1 MWSVPRPPEQS
12 DAARRWEADGMA
24 ERETSGITTRLLVHH
39 VRDRAGDDA
48 VTEVVRRAQVD
59 RTVAELENE
68 FNWVSYDQKV
78 QLFVAAAAVLGDD
91 GAMYEMGASALRHSV
106 NHSLLLL
113 LRALGSPRQVYRQVP
128 RTSPKF
134 SSAAV
139 MEVLESGPTHA
150 VVRYMLRPGY
160 TPNRL
165 DCAYT
170 EGLLAVVPEI
180 FGLPPAHVVHDECQ
194 SDGFESCLFHVTW
207 SRWSRLPWRRR
218 WLRGS
223 ADAEIIALRGQLQA
237 LQLAASDLAD
247 SDDLDGVLARIPE
260 RAATAVLAQGYLL
273 AVDPPGG
280 GAPLVHSA
288 GLEPERAAALADA
301 LLRRESL
308 GPEAV
313 VVDVV
318 SSRRRHGW
326 LAALYAPGHRGMADE
341 RELLSAYAGHAAA
354 VLDLHLALEDSRLEE
369 SRARALLAL
378 SHELAGADESG
389 QVADLVAAALPGI
402 VGCDK
407 SAVLLWEPDAGVLQP
422 VADAGLEPL
431 ESEMLRAVT
440 ISPSDTPELMD
451 LLARLEPIVLS
462 YETVTPALQ
471 ELLGVLKIGG
481 VLVVPLLAGG
491 GLLGVTVSA
500 WGNEEVPNDLLNEAL
515 VRMRGLADQAA
526 TALQKARL
534 VDAVR
539 HQSLHDSLTSLP
551 NRVLFADR
559 LEQALRD
566 SARTGGAAVL
576 FCDLD
581 RFKQVNDVLGHAAGD
596 ELLRQVAARLRGALR
611 PGDTVGRLSGDEF
624 AVLLPGVV
632 DEPSADEVA
641 RRVVGCFD
649 EPFRIEGRQLRV
661 TTSVGVA
668 VHDGPDGRG
677 DWLLRAADAA
687 MYVAKRRGR
696 NQIAYTEGGVG
707 SSVSAGPSLE
717 EELGEA
723 VEGNQLRLVLQPVVD
738 VAAERI
744 VGAEA
749 LLRWEHPRLGLL
761 PPGSF
766 IPLAEE
772 NGLIGSLDLWVLR
785 EACLEAARW
794 ARPAEGPGPHVAV
807 NLSGRTLGDPGLV
820 EAVRTALV
828 NSGLAAERLQLEV
841 VESRSL
847 VDLPGVVDRLAAIR
861 RLGVRVA
868 LDDFGTGFSTLSWL
882 QRLPVDRIKVDR
894 SFTALLPEDRASE
907 ALLRGMVALGG
918 ELGVEVVAEGVET
931 PEQLATIRTAGCHL
945 VQGYLLGRPMPPE
958 QLRAQL
964 AEAEGRE
971 ITPV

>member
-1 MWSVPRPPEQS
+1 
-12 DAARRWEADGMA
+12 MA
-24 ERETSGITTRLLVHH
+24 ERETSGITTRLLLHYVQA
-39 VRDRAGDDA
+39 RTDDRAVA
-48 VTEVVRRAQVD
+48 EVIRRSRVD

-68 FNWVSYDQKV
+68 FNWVTYDEKIR
-78 QLFVAAAAVLGDD
+78 LFEAAVAVLGDN
-91 GAMYEMGASALRHSV
+91 GAMYDMGATALKQGV

-113 LRALGSPRQVYRQVP
+113 LRALGSPRQVYRQIP

-139 MEVLESGPTHA
+139 MEVLESGSTHA
-150 VVRYMLRPGY
+150 VVRYILRPGY
-160 TPNRL
+160 TPHRL
-165 DCAYT
+165 DCSYT

-180 FGLPPAHVVHDECQ
+180 FGLPTAHVVHDECQ
-194 SDGFESCLFHVTW
+194 SDGFSSCLFHVTW

-218 WLRGS
+218 WMQGS
-223 ADAEIIALRGQLQA
+223 TNAEIVALRGQLQA
-237 LQLAASDLAD
+237 LQSAASDLAD
-247 SDDLDGVLARIPE
+247 SADLHGVLARIPE
-260 RAATAVLAQGYLL
+260 RAASAVLAQGYLL
-273 AVDPPGG
+273 AVQPPGG
-280 GAPLVHSA
+280 GPPLVHSA

-301 LLRRESL
+301 LFRDDDL

-313 VVDVV
+313 VVDVS
-318 SSRRRHGW
+318 SSRRRHGR
-326 LAALYAPGHRGMADE
+326 LAALYSPGHRGMADE
-341 RELLSAYAGHAAA
+341 RELLGAYAGHAAA
-354 VLDLHLALEDSRLEE
+354 VLDLHMALEDSRLEA

-389 QVADLVAAALPGI
+389 QVADLVAAAVPGI

-407 SAVLLWEPDAGVLQP
+407 AAVFLWDADHGLLRP
-422 VADAGLEPL
+422 VAVAGLAREEAEPL
-431 ESEMLRAVT
+431 MGVT
-440 ISPSDTPELMD
+440 LSPADTPELMD
-451 LLARLEPIVLS
+451 LLARHEPLVLAHDS
-462 YETVTPALQ
+462 VTRSLR
-471 ELLGVLKIGG
+471 ELLTVLRIGG

-491 GLLGVTVSA
+491 SLLGVIVSA
-500 WGNEEVPNDLLNEAL
+500 WGNEEVPPDLLTEAL
-515 VRMRGLADQAA
+515 VRMRGLADQSA

-534 VDAVR
+534 VEAVR

-559 LEQALRD
+559 LEQALRG

-596 ELLRQVAARLRGALR
+596 ELLRQVAARLRCALR

-624 AVLLPGVV
+624 AVLLPGVT
-632 DEPSADEVA
+632 DEAAADEVA
-641 RRVVGCFD
+641 HRVVGCFD

-668 VHDGPDGRG
+668 VHEGADGRP

-707 SSVSAGPSLE
+707 GGLSAGPSLE

-723 VEGNQLRLVLQPVVD
+723 VDGGQLRLVLQPVVD

-761 PPGSF
+761 APGSF
-766 IPLAEE
+766 VPLAEE
-772 NGLIGSLDLWVLR
+772 NGLIESLDLWALR
-785 EACLEAARW
+785 AACHEAARW
-794 ARPAEGPGPHVAV
+794 TLPRNGPAPHVAV

-820 EAVRTALV
+820 EAVRQALV
-828 NSGLAAERLQLEV
+828 DSGLTPERLQLEV

-847 VDLPGVVDRLAAIR
+847 VDLPGVVERLAAIR
-861 RLGVRVA
+861 HLGVRVA

-894 SFTALLPEDRASE
+894 SFTAMLPEDRASE
-907 ALLRGMVALGG
+907 ALLRGVVALGR

-931 PEQLATIRTAGCHL
+931 PEQLASIRTAGCHL
-945 VQGYLLGRPMPPE
+945 VQGYLLGRPMPPA
-958 QLRAQL
+958 QLRTKL
-964 AEAEGRE
+964 AEAQGRE
-971 ITPV
+971 ASRV

>member
-1 MWSVPRPPEQS
+1 
-12 DAARRWEADGMA
+12 MA
-24 ERETSGITTRLLVHH
+24 ERETSGITTRLLLHF
-39 VRDRAGDDA
+39 VRDTAGDDA
-48 VTEVVRRAQVD
+48 VAEMLRRAGLPYTAV
-59 RTVAELENE
+59 ELEDE
-68 FNWVSYDQKV
+68 FHWVSYDDKLR
-78 QLFVAAAAVLGDD
+78 LFVAAVGVLGDPN
-91 GAMYEMGASALRHSV
+91 ATYEMGAAALRHSV

-113 LRALGSPRQVYRQVP
+113 LRALGSPRQVYRQIP

-139 MEVLESGPTHA
+139 MEVAESGPTHA
-150 VVRYMLRPGY
+150 MLRYILRPGY
-160 TPNRL
+160 TPHRL

-194 SDGFESCLFHVTW
+194 SDGFDSCLFHVTW

-218 WLRGS
+218 FLRGS
-223 ADAEIIALRGQLQA
+223 VDAEIIALRGQLQA
-237 LQLAASDLAD
+237 LQSAASDLAD

-260 RAATAVLAQGYLL
+260 RAASAVLAQGYLL

-280 GAPLVHSA
+280 GPPIVHSA
-288 GLEPERAAALADA
+288 GLEADRARELAVA
-301 LLRRESL
+301 LLAGQDL

-313 VVDVV
+313 VAEVA
-318 SSRRRHGW
+318 SSRRRHGR

-341 RELLSAYAGHAAA
+341 RELLGAYAGHAAA
-354 VLDLHLALEDSRLEE
+354 VLDLHMAVEDSRHGE

-378 SHELAGADESG
+378 SHELAGADESD
-389 QVADLVAAALPGI
+389 QVAQLVAAALPRI
-402 VGCDK
+402 VGSDK
-407 SAVLLWEPDAGVLQP
+407 AAVLLWEADLGVLRP
-422 VADAGLEPL
+422 VAVTGLDPDHEQ
-431 ESEMLRAVT
+431 MLLQVT
-440 ISPSDTPELMD
+440 LSPSDTPELME
-451 LLARLEPIVLS
+451 LLAQLEPLVIDTAASTEGLAQLLS
-462 YETVTPALQ
+462 
-471 ELLGVLKIGG
+471 LLGIGG

-491 GLLGVTVSA
+491 SLLGITVAA
-500 WGNEEVPNDLLNEAL
+500 WGADRVPAERLQEAL
-515 VRMRGLADQAA
+515 ERMRGLTDQAA
-526 TALQKARL
+526 IALQKARL
-534 VDAVR
+534 VEAVR
-539 HQSLHDSLTSLP
+539 HQSLHDALTSLP

-559 LEQALRD
+559 LEQALRT

-581 RFKQVNDVLGHAAGD
+581 RFKQVNDVLGQAAGD

-624 AVLLPGVV
+624 AVLLPGVT
-632 DEPSADEVA
+632 DEAAADEVA

-668 VHDGPDGRG
+668 LHVGPDGRG
-677 DWLLRAADAA
+677 DWLLRAADTA
-687 MYVAKRRGR
+687 MYIAKRRGR
-696 NQIAYTEGGVG
+696 NQIAYTEGGATLGAV
-707 SSVSAGPSLE
+707 GPSLE

-723 VEGNQLRLVLQPVVD
+723 IEGGQLRLVLQPVVD
-738 VAAERI
+738 VVAGQV

-761 PPGSF
+761 APGSF
-766 IPLAEE
+766 VPLAEE
-772 NGLIGSLDLWVLR
+772 NGLIGSLDLWALR
-785 EACLEAARW
+785 AACQEAARW
-794 ARPAEGPGPHVAV
+794 PVPPGGVGAHVAV

-828 NSGLAAERLQLEV
+828 ESGLSAERLQLEV

-847 VDLPGVVDRLAAIR
+847 GDLPGVVDRLAAIR
-861 RLGVRVA
+861 HLGVRVA

-894 SFTALLPEDRASE
+894 SFTALLPADRASE

-931 PEQLATIRTAGCHL
+931 AEQLASIRSAGCHL

-958 QLRAQL
+958 QLRARL
-964 AEAEGRE
+964 SDATGRE
-971 ITPV
+971 ISPV

>member
-1 MWSVPRPPEQS
+1 
-12 DAARRWEADGMA
+12 MA
-24 ERETSGITTRLLVHH
+24 ERETSGITTRLLLHY
-39 VRDRAGDDA
+39 VRDAAGEGA
-48 VTEVVRRAQVD
+48 VTEVLRRADVG
-59 RTVAELENE
+59 RSVVELEDE
-68 FNWVSYDQKV
+68 FSWVSYDDKIR
-78 QLFVAAAAVLGDD
+78 LFTATVDVLDNP
-91 GAMYEMGASALRHSV
+91 GAMYEMGANALRHSV
-106 NHSLLLL
+106 NHSLILL
-113 LRALGSPRQVYRQVP
+113 LRALGSPRQVFRQVP

-134 SSAAV
+134 SAAAV

-150 VVRYMLRPGY
+150 LVRYILRPGY
-160 TPNRL
+160 TPNPL

-170 EGLLAVVPEI
+170 EGLLAVVPEL
-180 FGLPPAHVVHDECQ
+180 FGLPTAHVVHDECQ

-218 WLRGS
+218 WMRGS
-223 ADAEIIALRGQLQA
+223 VDAEIIALRGQLQA
-237 LQLAASDLAD
+237 LQSAAADLAD
-247 SDDLDGVLARIPE
+247 SDDLDAVLARIPE
-260 RAATAVLAQGYLL
+260 RAASAVLAQGYLL

-280 GAPLVHSA
+280 GPPLVHSA
-288 GLEPERAAALADA
+288 GLEPERAAELAAA
-301 LLRRESL
+301 LLSGEDL

-313 VVDVV
+313 VADVAT
-318 SSRRRHGW
+318 SRRRHGR

-341 RELLSAYAGHAAA
+341 RELLAAYAGHAAA
-354 VLDLHLALEDSRLEE
+354 VLDLHMAVEASRHGE

-389 QVADLVAAALPGI
+389 EVADLVVEALPGI
-402 VGCDK
+402 VSCDK
-407 SAVLLWEPDAGVLQP
+407 AAVLLWDADDGLLRPAAANGLTDDERQVLF
-422 VADAGLEPL
+422 
-431 ESEMLRAVT
+431 AVT
-440 ISPSDTPELMD
+440 LSPSETPELMD
-451 LLARLEPIVLS
+451 LLAKLEPLVIDARTGTPGLAQLLTMLS
-462 YETVTPALQ
+462 
-471 ELLGVLKIGG
+471 IGG

-491 GLLGVTVSA
+491 SLLGVTVAA
-500 WGNEEVPNDLLNEAL
+500 WGGEPVPQDRLTEAL

-534 VDAVR
+534 VEAVR
-539 HQSLHDSLTSLP
+539 HQSLHDALTSLP

-559 LEQALRD
+559 LEQALRTTG
-566 SARTGGAAVL
+566 RTGGSAVL

-581 RFKQVNDVLGHAAGD
+581 RFKQVNDALGHAAGD

-624 AVLLPGVV
+624 AVLLPGVT
-632 DEPSADEVA
+632 DEAAADEVA
-641 RRVVGCFD
+641 RRVVACFD
-649 EPFRIEGRQLRV
+649 EPFRIEGSQLRV

-668 VHDGPDGRG
+668 VHAGPDGRG

-696 NQIAYTEGGVG
+696 NQIAYDEGGVG
-707 SSVSAGPSLE
+707 STQLAGPSLE
-717 EELGEA
+717 EELGQA
-723 VEGNQLRLVLQPVVD
+723 VDGGQLRLVLQPVVD
-738 VAAERI
+738 IVADRI

-761 PPGSF
+761 APGSF

-772 NGLIGSLDLWVLR
+772 NGLIVPLDLWALR
-785 EACLEAARW
+785 TACREAARW
-794 ARPAEGPGPHVAV
+794 APDPTGLGRHVAV
-807 NLSGRTLGDPGLV
+807 NLSGRTLGEPGLV

-828 NSGLAAERLQLEV
+828 DSGLPAERLQLEV

-847 VDLPGVVDRLAAIR
+847 ADLPGVVERLGAIR
-861 RLGVRVA
+861 HLGVRVA

-907 ALLRGMVALGG
+907 SLLRGVVALGG

-931 PEQLATIRTAGCHL
+931 PEQLAMIRAAGCHL

-958 QLRAQL
+958 QLRSRLVEELQADSSPS
-964 AEAEGRE
+964 
-971 ITPV
+971 PV

>member
-1 MWSVPRPPEQS
+1 MT
-12 DAARRWEADGMA
+12 
-24 ERETSGITTRLLVHH
+24 ERETSGITTRLLLHY
-39 VRDRAGDDA
+39 VRGVAGDEA
-48 VTEVVRRAQVD
+48 VAEVLRRADVGHS
-59 RTVAELENE
+59 VAELEDE
-68 FNWVSYDQKV
+68 FSWVSYDVKIR
-78 QLFVAAAAVLGDD
+78 LFAATVEVLGNP
-91 GAMYEMGASALRHSV
+91 GAMYEMGAAALRHSV

-113 LRALGSPRQVYRQVP
+113 LRALGSPRQVFRQVP

-134 SSAAV
+134 SAAAV
-139 MEVLESGPTHA
+139 MEVMESSQTHA
-150 VVRYMLRPGY
+150 MVRYILRPGY
-160 TPNRL
+160 TPSRL

-180 FGLPPAHVVHDECQ
+180 FGLPTAHVVHDECQ
-194 SDGFESCLFHVTW
+194 SDGFDACLFHVTW

-218 WLRGS
+218 WLRG
-223 ADAEIIALRGQLQA
+223 AVDAEIIALRGQLQA
-237 LQLAASDLAD
+237 LQSAAADLAD

-260 RAATAVLAQGYLL
+260 RAASAVLAQGYLL
-273 AVDPPGG
+273 AVDPPAGG
-280 GAPLVHSA
+280 PPLVHSA
-288 GLEPERAAALADA
+288 GLEPERAAELATA
-301 LLRRESL
+301 LLAGDDL

-313 VVDVV
+313 VADVAT
-318 SSRRRHGW
+318 SRRHHGR

-341 RELLSAYAGHAAA
+341 RQLLEAYAGHAAA
-354 VLDLHLALEDSRLEE
+354 VLDLHMAVEASRDGE

-389 QVADLVAAALPGI
+389 QVADLVAAAIPGI
-402 VGCDK
+402 VSCDK
-407 SAVLLWEPDAGVLQP
+407 AAVLLWDADNGVLRP
-422 VADAGLEPL
+422 TATNGLSADEDKVLF
-431 ESEMLRAVT
+431 SVT
-440 ISPSDTPELMD
+440 LSPADTPELMD
-451 LLARLEPIVLS
+451 LLARLEPLVIDAETSTPGLGQLLTVL
-462 YETVTPALQ
+462 
-471 ELLGVLKIGG
+471 GIGG

-491 GLLGVTVSA
+491 SLLGVTVSA
-500 WGNEEVPNDLLNEAL
+500 WGGEPVPPDRLQEAL

-534 VDAVR
+534 VEAVR
-539 HQSLHDSLTSLP
+539 HQSLHDALTSLP

-559 LEQALRD
+559 LEQALRT
-566 SARTGGAAVL
+566 TGRNGGSAVL

-581 RFKQVNDVLGHAAGD
+581 RFKQVNDALGHAAGD

-611 PGDTVGRLSGDEF
+611 PGDTVARLSGDEF
-624 AVLLPGVV
+624 AVLLPGVT
-632 DEPSADEVA
+632 DEASADEVA

-649 EPFRIEGRQLRV
+649 EPFRIEGSQLRV

-668 VHDGPDGRG
+668 VHAGPDGRG

-696 NQIAYTEGGVG
+696 NQIAYDEGGVG
-707 SSVSAGPSLE
+707 STLSAGPSLE

-723 VEGNQLRLVLQPVVD
+723 IGAGQLRLVLQPVVD
-738 VAAERI
+738 VAANRT

-761 PPGSF
+761 APGSF

-772 NGLIGSLDLWVLR
+772 NGLILSLDLWALR
-785 EACLEAARW
+785 TACREAARW
-794 ARPAEGPGPHVAV
+794 ASDPDGPGRHVAV
-807 NLSGRTLGDPGLV
+807 NLSGRTLGEPGLV

-828 NSGLAAERLQLEV
+828 DSGLPAEQLELEV

-847 VDLPGVVDRLAAIR
+847 VDLPGVVERLAAIR
-861 RLGVRVA
+861 HLGVRVA

-907 ALLRGMVALGG
+907 SLLRGMVALGR

-931 PEQLATIRTAGCHL
+931 PEQLATIQAAGCHL

-958 QLRAQL
+958 QLRSRL
-964 AEAEGRE
+964 DAEKPSESSP
-971 ITPV
+971 TPV

>member
-1 MWSVPRPPEQS
+1 
-12 DAARRWEADGMA
+12 MA
-24 ERETSGITTRLLVHH
+24 ERETSGITTRLLLVY
-39 VRDRAGDDA
+39 VRDLAGDDA
-48 VTEVVRRAQVD
+48 VDEVLLRAALPYS
-59 RTVAELENE
+59 RAELENE
-68 FNWVSYDQKV
+68 FHWVGYDDKI
-78 QLFVAAAAVLGDD
+78 QLFEAATAVLDD
-91 GAMYEMGASALRHSV
+91 RGAMYEMGASALRHSV

-113 LRALGSPRQVYRQVP
+113 LRALGSPRQVFRQIP

-139 MEVLESGPTHA
+139 MDVLESGPTHA
-150 VVRYMLRPGY
+150 VVRYRLKPGY
-160 TPNRL
+160 TPSRL

-180 FGLPPAHVVHDECQ
+180 FGLPPAHLVHDECQ
-194 SDGFESCLFHVTW
+194 TDGHDACLFHVTW

-223 ADAEIIALRGQLQA
+223 ADAEITALRGQLQA
-237 LQLAASDLAD
+237 LQSAASDLAD
-247 SDDLDGVLARIPE
+247 SYDLDAVLARIPE
-260 RAATAVLAQGYLL
+260 RAASAVLAQGYLL
-273 AVDPPGG
+273 AIDPPAGG
-280 GAPLVHSA
+280 PPLVHSA
-288 GLEPERAAALADA
+288 GLDPERARDLATA
-301 LLRRESL
+301 LLTGGAL

-313 VVDVV
+313 VVDVA
-318 SSRRRHGW
+318 SSRRHHGR
-326 LAALYAPGHRGMADE
+326 LAALYSPGHRGMADE
-341 RELLSAYAGHAAA
+341 RALLAAYAGHAAA
-354 VLDLHLALEDSRLEE
+354 VLDLHMALGDSRMEA
-369 SRARALLAL
+369 SRAGALLAL

-407 SAVLLWEPDAGVLQP
+407 AAVLLWDPDHGVLRP
-422 VADAGLEPL
+422 VSIEGLTED
-431 ESEMLRAVT
+431 ESAIFMAVT
-440 ISPSDTPELMD
+440 ITPADTPELMD
-451 LLARLEPIVLS
+451 LLAKLEPLVLA
-462 YETVTPALQ
+462 YETVSPELRQ
-471 ELLGVLKIGG
+471 LLGVLRIGG
-481 VLVVPLLAGG
+481 ILVVPLLAGG
-491 GLLGVTVSA
+491 SLLGVTVSA
-500 WGNEEVPNDLLNEAL
+500 WGNDPVPYDRLQEAL

-534 VDAVR
+534 VEAVR

-559 LEQALRD
+559 LEQALRG

-581 RFKQVNDVLGHAAGD
+581 RFRQVNDVLGHAAGD

-624 AVLLPGVV
+624 AVLLPGVT
-632 DEPSADEVA
+632 DEGAADEVA

-668 VHDGPDGRG
+668 VHVGPDGRG

-696 NQIAYTEGGVG
+696 NQIAYTDGGVG
-707 SSVSAGPSLE
+707 SSLTVGPSLE

-723 VEGNQLRLVLQPVVD
+723 VEGKQLRLVLQPVVD
-738 VAAERI
+738 VAAERV

-761 PPGSF
+761 APGSF

-772 NGLIGSLDLWVLR
+772 NGLIVSLDMWALR
-785 EACLEAARW
+785 AACREAARW
-794 ARPAEGPGPHVAV
+794 PAAADGSGPHVAV
-807 NLSGRTLGDPGLV
+807 NLSGRTLGDPALV

-828 NSGLAAERLQLEV
+828 DSGLPAERLQLEV

-847 VDLPGVVDRLAAIR
+847 VDLPGVVERLAAIR
-861 RLGVRVA
+861 HLGVRVA

-894 SFTALLPEDRASE
+894 SFTAVLPEDRASE
-907 ALLRGMVALGG
+907 ALLRGVVALGG

-931 PEQLATIRTAGCHL
+931 VEQLATIRAAGCHL

-958 QLRAQL
+958 QLRARL
-964 AEAEGRE
+964 ASP
-971 ITPV
+971 TPV